1 MDLSNFNPL
10 EVRWGQRS
18 YESRNPKD
26 PTACPG
32 SLVQATAGPR
42 AFLSLRERCGQVNL
56 SSYGSAL
63 NSYLNFVRMHD
74 FPVEPTTNTLL
85 FFTVYM
91 CHCINPRSVNTYLS
105 GITQQLKAD
114 FPTVK
119 EARNSALVRRTL
131 QGCMRMKGRTTV
143 RKHALTTD
151 DLHLVVNH
159 YRNSTLHDNLAMALA
174 EHGVSPAIIQ
184 ASGRWASEAFWVY
197 IRKNPTLLQGLVH
210 ARTAVAS
217 ASAADRTC

>member
-1 MDLSNFNPL
+1 MNQGIQRTRQPTW
-10 EVRWGQRS
+10 EVW
-18 YESRNPKD
+18 SRLRLVHE
-26 PTACPG
+26 C
-32 SLVQATAGPR
+32 SLALGNVVDKST
-42 AFLSLRERCGQVNL
+42 L

-74 FPVEPTTNTLL
+74 FPVELTTDTLS

-91 CHCINPRSVNTYLS
+91 CHYINPRSVNTYLS
-105 GITQQLKAD
+105 RIMQQLEAD
-114 FPTVK
+114 FPTIK
-119 EARNSALVRRTL
+119 EAQNSALVHCTL
-131 QGCMRMKGRTTV
+131 QGCMQMKGRATV
-143 RKHALTTD
+143 CKCTLTTD